1 VTYQFPAPRGA
12 KVKVSRAA
20 PKFTP
25 ESIEPAV
32 LGPIQGKRA
41 GSREEWRLAM
51 ALGMLRIDFAYQVGI
66 MGGRRFAGG
75 QVVDFVL
82 YIPWAQPVQVF
93 GQYWHSGDEVCSL
106 ANIQRVYGRPALVA
120 WDYELRSIR
129 DAVAWIKRSV
139 L

>member
-1 VTYQFPAPRGA
+1 
-12 KVKVSRAA
+12 
-20 PKFTP
+20 
-25 ESIEPAV
+25 
-32 LGPIQGKRA
+32 
-41 GSREEWRLAM
+41 M

-93 GQYWHSGDEVCSL
+93 GQYWHSGDEVFSL